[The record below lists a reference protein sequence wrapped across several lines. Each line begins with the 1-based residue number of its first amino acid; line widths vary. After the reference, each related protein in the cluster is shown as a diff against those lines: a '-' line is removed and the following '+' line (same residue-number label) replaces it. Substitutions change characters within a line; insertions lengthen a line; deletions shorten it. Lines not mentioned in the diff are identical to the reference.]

1 MILTQTTAMLVD
13 AYRELN
19 SKKMF
24 WISLILS
31 GLVVASIACVGINN
45 KGLTILWWTI
55 SLDILNTSFL
65 SPASFYKFVFIQF
78 GFNFWLAWIAS
89 ILALISTASII
100 PDLVAGGSIEL
111 SLSKPIARVRLFL
124 TKYATALLFTGLQV
138 GVFTLASF
146 LVIGVRGGSWEWSIF
161 LAIPL
166 VLLFFSF
173 IYCVCA
179 LLGLVTRSTIAAL
192 LLSVLFWFF
201 LFLINISER
210 TVLLFKLNAEDRI
223 ASAEREL
230 GNLPELIS
238 RSKDRIVTFST
249 PKEGETDAERLKRE
263 ANKATEEAKLAG
275 HEMRVTTR
283 QQSLTEYKSTSD
295 TLNKW
300 HGMLFGIKTVFPKT
314 SETMGLLER
323 QLTSLNEFQKF
334 SDAQEERED
343 DRRSR
348 RRGNASGVTVETNE
362 PSPSVAR
369 KVEEVLR
376 SRSVFWV
383 LGTSVM
389 FEVLV
394 LFICCAIFVRRDF

>member
-1 MILTQTTAMLVD
+1 MIMTQTMAMLVD

-31 GLVVASIACVGINN
+31 GLVVAAIACVGIND
-45 KGLTILWWTI
+45 KGLTVLWWTI

-124 TKYATALLFTGLQV
+124 TKYATALLFTGMQV
-138 GVFTLASF
+138 AVFTVASF
-146 LVIGVRGGSWEWSIF
+146 LVIGVRGGAWEWSIF

-201 LFLINISER
+201 LFLLNTSER

-223 ASAEREL
+223 ATAQREL
-230 GNLPELIS
+230 DNLPELIS
-238 RSKDRIVTFST
+238 RSKERIAIFST
-249 PKEGETDAERLKRE
+249 PGEGENDTARSRRE
-263 ANKATEEAKLAG
+263 SNKATEEAKLAG
-275 HEMRVTTR
+275 HEMRVATR
-283 QQSLTEYKSTSD
+283 QQNLAEYRTSFE
-295 TLNKW
+295 TLDKW
-300 HGMLFGIKTVFPKT
+300 HTMLFGVKTVFPKT
-314 SETMGLLER
+314 AETMGLLER
-323 QLTSLNEFQKF
+323 QLTSLNELQRFA
-334 SDAQEERED
+334 DAQEERD
-343 DRRSR
+343 NDRP
-348 RRGNASGVTVETNE
+348 RGRGNE
-362 PSPSVAR
+362 PSPRVAR

-383 LGTSVM
+383 VGTSVM
-389 FEVLV
+389 FEALV

>member
-1 MILTQTTAMLVD
+1 MILTQTIAMLVD

-31 GLVVASIACVGINN
+31 GLVVAAIACVGIND
-45 KGLTILWWTI
+45 KGLTVLWWTI

-138 GVFTLASF
+138 AVFTVASF
-146 LVIGVRGGSWEWSIF
+146 LVIGVRGGAWEWSIF

-201 LFLINISER
+201 LFLLNTSER

-223 ASAEREL
+223 ATAQREL
-230 GNLPELIS
+230 DNLPELIS
-238 RSKDRIVTFST
+238 RSKERIAIFST
-249 PKEGETDAERLKRE
+249 PGEGESDTARARRE
-263 ANKATEEAKLAG
+263 SNKATEEAKLAG

-283 QQSLTEYKSTSD
+283 QQNLAEYKTSFD
-295 TLNKW
+295 TLDKW
-300 HGMLFGIKTVFPKT
+300 HTMLFGVKTVFPKT
-314 SETMGLLER
+314 AETMGLLER
-323 QLTSLNEFQKF
+323 QLTSLNEFQRLA
-334 SDAQEERED
+334 DAQDEREN
-343 DRRSR
+343 DRP
-348 RRGNASGVTVETNE
+348 RGRGNE
-362 PSPSVAR
+362 PSPRVAR

-383 LGTSVM
+383 VGTSVM
-389 FEVLV
+389 FEALV

>member
-78 GFNFWLAWIAS
+78 GFNVWLAWIAS

-124 TKYATALLFTGLQV
+124 TKYATALLFTVLQV

-146 LVIGVRGGSWEWSIF
+146 LVIGIRGGSWEWSIF

-179 LLGLVTRSTIAAL
+179 LLGLITRSTIAAL

-201 LFLINISER
+201 LFLLNTSER

-223 ASAEREL
+223 ATTEREL

-238 RSKDRIVTFST
+238 RSKDRIAIFSA
-249 PKEGETDAERLKRE
+249 PKEGESEADRTRRE

-275 HEMRVTTR
+275 HELRLTTR
-283 QQSLTEYKSTSD
+283 QQSLAEFKSTLD
-295 TLNKW
+295 TLQKW
-300 HGMLFGIKTVFPKT
+300 HGMLFSVKTVFPKT
-314 SETMGLLER
+314 AETMGLLER
-323 QLTSLNEFQKF
+323 QLTSLNEFEKF
-334 SDAQEERED
+334 TDAQEERAD
-343 DRRSR
+343 QRRSR
-348 RRGNASGVTVETNE
+348 RSNANGATVETNE

-369 KVEEVLR
+369 KVEETLR

-383 LGTSVM
+383 VGTSVM
-389 FEVLV
+389 FQALV

>member
-31 GLVVASIACVGINN
+31 ALVVASIACVGINN
-45 KGLTILWWTI
+45 KGLTVLWWTI
-55 SLDILNTSFL
+55 SLDILNTSLL

-146 LVIGVRGGSWEWSIF
+146 LVIGIRGGSWEWSIF

-179 LLGLVTRSTIAAL
+179 LLGLITRSTIAAL

-201 LFLINISER
+201 LFLLNTSER
-210 TVLLFKLNAEDRI
+210 TVLLFKINAEDRI

-230 GNLPELIS
+230 GNLPELIT

-249 PKEGETDAERLKRE
+249 PKEGETDAERLRRE

-275 HEMRVTTR
+275 HELRVNTR
-283 QQSLTEYKSTSD
+283 QQSLTEYKSTQA
-295 TLNKW
+295 TLDKW
-300 HGMLFGIKTVFPKT
+300 HGMLFGVKSVFPKT
-314 SETMGLLER
+314 AETMGLLER

-348 RRGNASGVTVETNE
+348 RRGNTSGVTVESNE

-389 FEVLV
+389 FEALV

>member
-1 MILTQTTAMLVD
+1 MILTQTMAMLVD

-31 GLVVASIACVGINN
+31 GLVVAAIACVGINDN
-45 KGLTILWWTI
+45 GLTILWWTI
-55 SLDILNTSFL
+55 SLSVLNTSFL

-138 GVFTLASF
+138 AVFTVASF

-201 LFLINISER
+201 LFLLNTSER

-223 ASAEREL
+223 ATTQREID
-230 GNLPELIS
+230 NLPELIS
-238 RSKDRIVTFST
+238 RSKDRIAVFST
-249 PKEGETDAERLKRE
+249 AREGETDAEKSRRE

-275 HEMRVTTR
+275 HEMRGTTR
-283 QQSLTEYKSTSD
+283 QQNLTEYKSSFD

-300 HGMLFGIKTVFPKT
+300 HTMLFGIKSVFPKT
-314 SETMGLLER
+314 AETMGLLER
-323 QLTSLNEFQKF
+323 QLTSLNEFQKLAE
-334 SDAQEERED
+334 AQDERD
-343 DRRSR
+343 DERP
-348 RRGNASGVTVETNE
+348 RGRGNE
-362 PSPSVAR
+362 PSPRVAR

-383 LGTSVM
+383 VGTSVL
-389 FEVLV
+389 FEALV
-394 LFICCAIFVRRDF
+394 LAICCAIFARRDF

>member
-1 MILTQTTAMLVD
+1 MILTQTMAMLVD

-31 GLVVASIACVGINN
+31 GLVVAAIACVGIND

-55 SLDILNTSFL
+55 SLEVLNTSFL

-138 GVFTLASF
+138 AVFTVASF
-146 LVIGVRGGSWEWSIF
+146 LVIGIRGGSWEWSIF

-201 LFLINISER
+201 LFLLNTSER

-223 ASAEREL
+223 ATTQREID
-230 GNLPELIS
+230 NLPELIS
-238 RSKDRIVTFST
+238 RSKDRIAVFST
-249 PKEGETDAERLKRE
+249 AREGETDAEKSRRE

-275 HEMRVTTR
+275 HEMRGTTR
-283 QQSLTEYKSTSD
+283 QQTLTEYKSSFD

-300 HGMLFGIKTVFPKT
+300 HTMLFGIKSVFPKT
-314 SETMGLLER
+314 AETMGLLER
-323 QLTSLNEFQKF
+323 QLTSLNEFQKLAE
-334 SDAQEERED
+334 AQDERD
-343 DRRSR
+343 DERP
-348 RRGNASGVTVETNE
+348 RGRGNE
-362 PSPSVAR
+362 PSPRVAR

-383 LGTSVM
+383 VGTSVL
-389 FEVLV
+389 FEALV
-394 LFICCAIFVRRDF
+394 LAICCAIFARRDF

>member
-31 GLVVASIACVGINN
+31 ALVVASIACVGINN
-45 KGLTILWWTI
+45 KGLTVLWWTI

-146 LVIGVRGGSWEWSIF
+146 LVIGIRGGSWEWSIF

-179 LLGLVTRSTIAAL
+179 LLGLITRSTIAAL

-201 LFLINISER
+201 LFLLNTSER
-210 TVLLFKLNAEDRI
+210 TVLLFKINAEDRI

-230 GNLPELIS
+230 GNLPELIT
-238 RSKDRIVTFST
+238 RSKDRIATFST
-249 PKEGETDAERLKRE
+249 PKEGETDAERLRRE

-275 HEMRVTTR
+275 HELRVNTR
-283 QQSLTEYKSTSD
+283 QQSLTEYKSTQA
-295 TLNKW
+295 TLDKW
-300 HGMLFGIKTVFPKT
+300 HGMLFGVKSVFPKT
-314 SETMGLLER
+314 AETMGLLER

-334 SDAQEERED
+334 SEAQEERED

-348 RRGNASGVTVETNE
+348 RRGNTSGVTVESNE

-389 FEVLV
+389 FEALV

>member
-1 MILTQTTAMLVD
+1 
-13 AYRELN
+13 
-19 SKKMF
+19 
-24 WISLILS
+24 ILS
-31 GLVVASIACVGINN
+31 ALVVASIACVGINN
-45 KGLTILWWTI
+45 KGLTVLWWTI
-55 SLDILNTSFL
+55 SLDILNTSLL

-146 LVIGVRGGSWEWSIF
+146 LVIGIRGGSWEWSIF

-179 LLGLVTRSTIAAL
+179 LLGLITRSTIAAL

-201 LFLINISER
+201 LFLLNTSER
-210 TVLLFKLNAEDRI
+210 TVLLFKINAEDRI

-230 GNLPELIS
+230 GNLPELIT

-249 PKEGETDAERLKRE
+249 PKEGETDAERLRRE

-275 HEMRVTTR
+275 HELRVNTR
-283 QQSLTEYKSTSD
+283 QQSLTEYKSTQA
-295 TLNKW
+295 TLDKW
-300 HGMLFGIKTVFPKT
+300 HGMLFGVKSVFPKT
-314 SETMGLLER
+314 AETMGLLER

-348 RRGNASGVTVETNE
+348 RRGNTSGVTVESNE

-389 FEVLV
+389 FEALV

>member
-31 GLVVASIACVGINN
+31 GLVVASIACVGIND

-65 SPASFYKFVFIQF
+65 SPAAFYKFVFIQF

-138 GVFTLASF
+138 AVFTVASF
-146 LVIGVRGGSWEWSIF
+146 LVIGIRGSAWEWSIF

-179 LLGLVTRSTIAAL
+179 FLGLVTRSTIAAL

-201 LFLINISER
+201 LFLLNTSER

-223 ASAEREL
+223 ATAQREID
-230 GNLPELIS
+230 NLPELIS
-238 RSKDRIVTFST
+238 RSKDRIAIFSK
-249 PKEGETDAERLKRE
+249 PREGESDPERLKRE
-263 ANKATEEAKLAG
+263 ANKVTEEAKLAG
-275 HEMRVTTR
+275 HEMRQATR
-283 QQSLTEYKSTSD
+283 PQILAEYKASFD

-300 HGMLFGIKTVFPKT
+300 HSMLYGIKTVFPKT
-314 SETMGLLER
+314 AETMGLLER
-323 QLTSLNEFQKF
+323 QLTSLNEFSRF
-334 SDAQEERED
+334 EEAQD
-343 DRRSR
+343 DRADER
-348 RRGNASGVTVETNE
+348 RERRARNPNSATAESNE
-362 PSPSVAR
+362 PSPRVAR

-376 SRSVFWV
+376 ARSVFWV
-383 LGTSVM
+383 VGTSVL

-394 LFICCAIFVRRDF
+394 LMICCAIFVRRDF